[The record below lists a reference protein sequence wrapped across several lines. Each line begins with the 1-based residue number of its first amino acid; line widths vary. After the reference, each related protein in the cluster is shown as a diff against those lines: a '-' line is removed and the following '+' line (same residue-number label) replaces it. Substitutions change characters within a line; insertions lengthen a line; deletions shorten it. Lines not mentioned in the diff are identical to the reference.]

1 MAKIIYGVALSVITP
16 LLRHYHNIII
26 SLIVWI
32 FLIII
37 LIKLL
42 KRFSVGFTRDFRNT
56 YFKNS
61 LKGCFSNTAQKTKFS
76 IKNFF
81 GKSDQ
86 VIFNEKILNGKHDF
100 LWSATWTW
108 YTLFTCFKL
117 KNNDFKEFSFIQKKR
132 NPGKNVQRHFI
143 WIKHLQFEPCIG
155 YYVYL

>member
-26 SLIVWI
+26 SLSVWI

-61 LKGCFSNTAQKTKFS
+61 LKGCFSNTAQKIKFS

-86 VIFNEKILNGKHDF
+86 VIFNEKILNGNISFCEVQLELDIHCSLVSSYKSMILRNF
-100 LWSATWTW
+100 L
-108 YTLFTCFKL
+108 
-117 KNNDFKEFSFIQKKR
+117 SFKKR
-132 NPGKNVQRHFI
+132 EILVKMYNDI
-143 WIKHLQFEPCIG
+143 SFE
-155 YYVYL
+155 